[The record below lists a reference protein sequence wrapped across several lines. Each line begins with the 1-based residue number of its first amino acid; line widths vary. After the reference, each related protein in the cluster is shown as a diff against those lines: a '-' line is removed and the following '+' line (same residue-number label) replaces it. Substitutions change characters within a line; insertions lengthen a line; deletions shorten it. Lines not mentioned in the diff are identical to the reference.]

1 MISRNLKFICNIFME
16 DLSMNSRKV
25 KKFLL
30 VFAMLFTFSVLCSG
44 CMQNDE
50 QAAKA
55 VTQKYFNAV
64 KSGDVDGAIKCFT
77 PAFQEQYAALVAI
90 GGQMSEY
97 FFDMDGS
104 DLLGGL
110 MSYANQNAYKDCKFT
125 ADEVSFTND
134 SHDRA
139 TVHVT
144 ISGAGGDIP
153 SETSVIVVKY
163 DGKWYIE
170 Q

>member
-1 MISRNLKFICNIFME
+1 MMSRQQRQLHRNILMLLSPEMWME
-16 DLSMNSRKV
+16 
-25 KKFLL
+25 
-30 VFAMLFTFSVLCSG
+30 
-44 CMQNDE
+44 
-50 QAAKA
+50 
-55 VTQKYFNAV
+55 
-64 KSGDVDGAIKCFT
+64 

-97 FFDMDGS
+97 CFDMDGS